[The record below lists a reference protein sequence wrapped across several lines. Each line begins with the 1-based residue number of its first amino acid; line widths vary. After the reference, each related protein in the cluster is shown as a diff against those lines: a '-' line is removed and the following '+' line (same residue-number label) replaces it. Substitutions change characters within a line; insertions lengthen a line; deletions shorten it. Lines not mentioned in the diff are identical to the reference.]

1 MASDELVGL
10 AGCFLSLDEKIPLGH
25 PCDSGAGTLAS
36 CPFWWDKLRYIM
48 LKAGGGDALMSSI
61 SLCAKLLVQIS
72 ENTFCL
78 SVQSCQE
85 G

>member
-1 MASDELVGL
+1 M
-10 AGCFLSLDEKIPLGH
+10 KIPLRD
-25 PCDSGAGTLAS
+25 PCDSPAGTLAP
-36 CPFWWDKLRYIM
+36 CPFGLDKLRHIM

-78 SVQSCQE
+78 PVQSCQE